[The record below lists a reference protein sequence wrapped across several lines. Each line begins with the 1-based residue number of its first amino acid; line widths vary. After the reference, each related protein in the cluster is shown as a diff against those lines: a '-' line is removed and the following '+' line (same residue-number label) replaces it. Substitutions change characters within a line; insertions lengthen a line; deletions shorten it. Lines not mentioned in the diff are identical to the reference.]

1 MIYKQKD
8 LVKMVAAES
17 GYYQGAV
24 KDIYNATS
32 AVITKILSESTP
44 EDLVTIKLFEG
55 LSIETKF
62 YKGKETVKPRTG
74 EKTISDDHI
83 YPRAKFTQAYQ
94 LKIRSA
100 CNGEDEE

>member
-8 LVKMVAAES
+8 LIKMVAAES

-24 KDIYNATS
+24 KATFD
-32 AVITKILSESTP
+32 VITRLLSESTP
-44 EDLVTIKLFEG
+44 DNLATIKLFEG
-55 LSIETKF
+55 LNIEAKF

>member
-1 MIYKQKD
+1 MFYNQKD

-24 KDIYNATS
+24 KDIYNAT
-32 AVITKILSESTP
+32 AEVITKLLSESTP
-44 EDLVTIKLFEG
+44 ENLASIKLFSG
-55 LSIETKF
+55 LNIEAKF

-74 EKTISDDHI
+74 EKTVSDDHI

>member
-8 LVKMVAAES
+8 LIKMVSAES

-24 KDIYNATS
+24 KDIYRATFD
-32 AVITKILSESTP
+32 VITRLLSESTP
-44 EDLVTIKLFEG
+44 DNLATIKLFEG
-55 LSIETKF
+55 LNIEAKF
-62 YKGKETVKPRTG
+62 YEGKETVKPRTG